1 MATPHPPL
9 TLYLSTLFI
18 MVHNNGN
25 LPVVE
30 RRMSDIGFM
39 IEDLNKL
46 RKRHFWIGVIFIMKT
61 YRMTVQGMTCTGCE
75 QHVARALGA
84 IGAKLMDVSF
94 QRGEV
99 VFALPEDTDVDMARQ
114 AVQNAHYEPGDI
126 FRLFLG

>member
-1 MATPHPPL
+1 
-9 TLYLSTLFI
+9 
-18 MVHNNGN
+18 
-25 LPVVE
+25 
-30 RRMSDIGFM
+30 
-39 IEDLNKL
+39 
-46 RKRHFWIGVIFIMKT
+46 MKT
-61 YRMTVQGMTCTGCE
+61 CRMTIQGMTCTGCE